1 MQKNLKFHK
10 KTSYYPLKSYLNK
23 LFKVTEVQ
31 DVPTWTGCRKVLSLK
46 LCPPTIIGNG
56 RSLPAS
62 VTDADVVYNM
72 LINVEKI
79 LRNLGQQDQWITVDE
94 LVYKLVGH
102 AQLQNIT
109 ICMGGFH
116 RVKKKHFLRSHCRYS
131 TQMERCEWQEKVD
144 YFTSLNSKETQFL
157 FYLLTLNRKK
167 NPSQSS
173 IPWLSSKRFL
183 PLLNQSQ
190 LMTLKRLSN
199 YTPVSN
205 TIVWQVYNHHN
216 SP

>member
-62 VTDADVVYNM
+62 VTDADASVTDADVVFNM

-79 LRNLGQQDQWITVDE
+79 LRNLGQQDQ
-94 LVYKLVGH
+94 
-102 AQLQNIT
+102 
-109 ICMGGFH
+109 
-116 RVKKKHFLRSHCRYS
+116 
-131 TQMERCEWQEKVD
+131 
-144 YFTSLNSKETQFL
+144 
-157 FYLLTLNRKK
+157 
-167 NPSQSS
+167 
-173 IPWLSSKRFL
+173 
-183 PLLNQSQ
+183 
-190 LMTLKRLSN
+190 
-199 YTPVSN
+199 
-205 TIVWQVYNHHN
+205 
-216 SP
+216 